1 MSPNESNRR
10 VFGAGTFI
18 FALVAVIL
26 AFSALV
32 VAAEAYSR
40 SDDAKR
46 AVRTLAAQ
54 GVVPSATKVTL
65 EEFTM
70 VPHPG
75 VVKAGK
81 VTLEADN
88 VGSVTHELV
97 LVRAP
102 SVAALPLV
110 TKATKDRAVGDV
122 DEEAIPEADKM
133 GETGDIQ
140 PQKHVTKT
148 FDLAPGTYVMFCN
161 IDDAGANGSVTNHF
175 QHGMSA
181 VLVAQ

>member
-1 MSPNESNRR
+1 MSTTESNRR

-18 FALVAVIL
+18 FALVAAVL
-26 AFSALV
+26 AFAALF

-40 SDDAKR
+40 SNDAKA
-46 AVRTLAAQ
+46 AVRNLASQ

-65 EEFTM
+65 EEFAIAA
-70 VPHPG
+70 HPS

-81 VTLEADN
+81 VTIDSDN
-88 VGSVTHELV
+88 VGSVTHEMV

-102 SVAALPLV
+102 DVAALPRV
-110 TKATKDRAVGDV
+110 TKATKERAVGDV

-133 GETGDIQ
+133 GETGDVA

-148 FDLAPGTYVMFCN
+148 FDLPPGTYVMFCN
-161 IDDAGANGSVTNHF
+161 IDNTGANGTVTNHF

>member
-1 MSPNESNRR
+1 MSSSDSNRR

-18 FALVAVIL
+18 FALVAVVL
-26 AFSALV
+26 SFAALF
-32 VAAEAYSR
+32 VAAEAYAHSN
-40 SDDAKR
+40 DAKH

-65 EEFTM
+65 EEFSM

-81 VTLEADN
+81 ITLEADN
-88 VGSVTHELV
+88 VGTVTHELV

-102 SVAALPLV
+102 SIAALPRV
-110 TKATKDRAVGDV
+110 TKATKERAVGDV

-133 GETGDIQ
+133 GETGDIKPRQ
-140 PQKHVTKT
+140 HVTKT
-148 FDLAPGTYVMFCN
+148 FDLTPGTYVMFCN
-161 IDDAGANGSVTNHF
+161 IDDTGADGTVNHF